1 MEVEKLVEE
10 FIDGGIMNLDN
21 SSVEIYENALNKI
34 GLKKEDVIKQINNIL
49 KKI

>member
-1 MEVEKLVEE
+1 MEVEKLGEE

-21 SSVEIYENALNKI
+21 SSVDIYENS
-34 GLKKEDVIKQINNIL
+34 LKKIETKKEEVIKQINSLL

>member
-1 MEVEKLVEE
+1 MEVEKLGEE

-21 SSVEIYENALNKI
+21 SSVDIYENALKKI
-34 GLKKEDVIKQINNIL
+34 ETKKEEVIKQINSLL